1 MRLQRSEHRAVPCA
15 PSGHVVRCLQC
26 RGLQTRWA
34 HRLKVYVPGVA
45 MLLASASI
53 AIAQSEPEVRRAR
66 PVEEPPVRR
75 AIPAD
80 ESVDKVL
87 RSLKEEASEP
97 SSHETEGA
105 DQRQLDYANGLFSRK
120 LYDLAAPEYQKYL
133 DDYPG
138 RIGRAN
144 AYFSLGECYRN
155 LNRDSNARTNLQKVL
170 TEYGDSEF
178 AGPAAFALAE
188 MAFTDKDYS
197 TALPLFHRSAGRS
210 KEPAVALSARYF
222 EARCLEALGKKD
234 EAADIYA
241 QVAEASNP
249 NPYRE
254 DARVTA
260 ASIFAARGKK
270 LEALKQYEA
279 LANEAQKPAL
289 KAECAV
295 RGGLIALELI
305 QADKGKPDKALID
318 RAAALFQKGRSLP
331 EAGKFRA
338 LAQVGFRRLQYQ
350 TGQYGQLL
358 AEYKKEVEKLPEAAQ
373 AEVLLLAAN
382 SQRQLGH
389 SKEAEALYRQITTKY
404 PDREEA
410 KDAAYQQ
417 LINVYN
423 SDPSELSAAVDQFL
437 ATNPTNE
444 RADQAKLLKA
454 EALYKQQNYTAAASM
469 YGELRASELSPPLRA
484 EAAYKLGLCHIQ
496 TKNIPGTI
504 EAFTYY
510 LQTFPGTPQIPAALA
525 QRALAY
531 EQDKNYTAALT
542 DLNIVLAKYP
552 KTREREAA
560 LQLKALILGQ
570 QDNVKGMVDTFR
582 QLLKE
587 FPKSSVAAQAH
598 YYIGKTAFE
607 AKDYKTALT
616 SLNTARQLD
625 KEQYYNPASV
635 RIMLCQFYLRD
646 RAALTKEVNNF
657 MTESRNGGS
666 NVPPEILEWL
676 GIEYYNE
683 KNLQASEKYLGAL
696 RKIDTADKIKPDYL
710 FYLGDAAT
718 RLKNLPEAEEAF
730 SKYLQTAK
738 DPAGKAKVLLTLGA
752 VKISAHKP
760 DEAQKIAEEIMALQP
775 EGRVNAEAR
784 LLAGEVQLERGNFDD
799 AGKAFKGVALLYDD
813 PAITPRALDKA
824 ALAFRH
830 AGNSEEA
837 DRLSRELRERYPNYA
852 GG

>member
-1 MRLQRSEHRAVPCA
+1 MNIT
-15 PSGHVVRCLQC
+15 
-26 RGLQTRWA
+26 RGAASL
-34 HRLKVYVPGVA
+34 LGLA
-45 MLLASASI
+45 MLLWAATS
-53 AIAQSEPEVRRAR
+53 AIAQSQPEVRRAR
-66 PVEEPPVRR
+66 PVDEPPVPR
-75 AIPAD
+75 AIPVEPTDRSTKSLIEEFSTPPAR
-80 ESVDKVL
+80 ES
-87 RSLKEEASEP
+87 
-97 SSHETEGA
+97 EGA
-105 DQRQLDYANGLFSRK
+105 DQRQLEYANGLFGRK
-120 LYDLAAPEYQKYL
+120 LYDLAIPEYQKYL
-133 DDYPG
+133 DNYPG
-138 RIGRAN
+138 RAGRAN
-144 AYFSLGECYRN
+144 AYFALGECYRN
-155 LNRDSNARTNLQKVL
+155 LHRDSSARTNLQKVL
-170 TEYGDSEF
+170 NDYGDSEF

-188 MAFTDKDYS
+188 MAFTDKDYA
-197 TALPLFHRSAGRS
+197 TALPLFHRSAAKS
-210 KEPAVALSARYF
+210 KESAVSLSARYF

-241 QVAEASNP
+241 QVAEAPNP

-254 DARVTA
+254 DSRVTA
-260 ASIFAARGKK
+260 ATIFAARGKK
-270 LEALKQYEA
+270 LDALKQYEA

-295 RGGLIALELI
+295 RGGLIALELV
-305 QADKGKPDKALID
+305 QAEKGKTDKAMTD
-318 RAAALFQKGRSLP
+318 RAAALFQKGRTLP
-331 EAGKFRA
+331 DAGRFRA
-338 LAQVGFRRLQYQ
+338 IAQVGFRRLQYQ
-350 TGQYGQLL
+350 TGQYAQLL
-358 AEYKKEVEKLPEAAQ
+358 AEYKKELDKLPEAAQ

-382 SQRQLGH
+382 SERQLGH
-389 SKEAEALYRQITTKY
+389 PKEAETLYHQLIAKY

-423 SDPSELSAAVDQFL
+423 SDPSALSAAVDQFL

-454 EALYKQQNYTAAASM
+454 EALYKQQNYTDAAAM
-469 YGELRASELSPPLRA
+469 YGELRASELSPRLRS
-484 EAAYKLGLCHIQ
+484 EAAYKLGLCHVQ
-496 TKNIPGTI
+496 TKNTPGVI

-510 LQTFPGTPQIPAALA
+510 LQTFPDAVQIPAALA

-531 EQDKNYTAALT
+531 EQSKNYSAALT
-542 DLNIVLAKYP
+542 DLNIILAKYP
-552 KTREREAA
+552 RAHEREAA

-570 QDNVKGMVDTFR
+570 QDNTKGMVDTFR

-607 AKDYKTALT
+607 AKDYKAALT
-616 SLNTARQLD
+616 ALNTARQLN
-625 KEQYYNPASV
+625 KEQYYNLASV
-635 RIMLCQFYLRD
+635 RIILCHFYLRD
-646 RAALTKEVNNF
+646 RPALTKEVNNF
-657 MTESRNGGS
+657 MAESRVGGN
-666 NVPPEILEWL
+666 NVPPEVLEWL

-683 KNLQASEKYLGAL
+683 KNFQAAEKYLSAL
-696 RKIDTADKIKPDYL
+696 RKTDNAGKVKPDYL

-718 RLKNLPEAEEAF
+718 KLKNLPEAEEAF
-730 SKYLQTAK
+730 AKYLQTAN

-760 DEAQKIAEEIMALQP
+760 DEAQKIAEEIMVLQP

-824 ALAFRH
+824 ALAFRQ
-830 AGNSEEA
+830 AGNTEEA
-837 DRLSRELRERYPNYA
+837 DRLSRELRERYPNYVS
-852 GG
+852 G

>member
-1 MRLQRSEHRAVPCA
+1 MKIT
-15 PSGHVVRCLQC
+15 
-26 RGLQTRWA
+26 RGAASLFG
-34 HRLKVYVPGVA
+34 LA
-45 MLLASASI
+45 MLLWTASI
-53 AIAQSEPEVRRAR
+53 ATGQSEPEVRRAR
-66 PVEEPPVRR
+66 PVDEPAVRR
-75 AIPAD
+75 AVPAD
-80 ESVDKVL
+80 ESIENAL
-87 RSLKEEASEP
+87 RALKDDVSEP
-97 SSHETEGA
+97 SSRETEGA
-105 DQRQLDYANGLFSRK
+105 DQRQLDYANGLFTRK
-120 LYDLAAPEYQKYL
+120 LYDLAIPEYQKYL
-133 DDYPG
+133 EDYPG
-138 RIGRAN
+138 RAGRAN

-155 LNRDSNARTNLQKVL
+155 LHRDSNARANLQKVL

-188 MAFTDKDYS
+188 MAFTDKDYA
-197 TALPLFHRSAGRS
+197 TALPLFHRSAGKS
-210 KEPAVALSARYF
+210 NEPAVALSALYF
-222 EARCLEALGKKD
+222 EARCLDALGNKD

-241 QVAEASNP
+241 QVAETGNP

-295 RGGLIALELI
+295 RGGLIALELV
-305 QADKGKPDKALID
+305 QADKSNKSMTE
-318 RAAALFQKGRSLP
+318 RAAALFQKGRTLP
-331 EAGKFRA
+331 ESGKFRA
-338 LAQVGFRRLQYQ
+338 IAQVGFRRLQYE
-350 TGQYGQLL
+350 TGQYAQLL
-358 AEYKKEVEKLPEAAQ
+358 ADYKKELDKLPEAAQ
-373 AEVLLLAAN
+373 AEVLLFAAN
-382 SQRQLGH
+382 SERQLGH
-389 SKEAEALYRQITTKY
+389 PKEAEALYHQIITKY
-404 PDREEA
+404 PGREEA

-423 SDPSELSAAVDQFL
+423 SDPSGLSAAVDQFL

-454 EALYKQQNYTAAASM
+454 EALYKQQSYTEAASL
-469 YGELRASELSPPLRA
+469 YGELRASELSPRLRA
-484 EAAYKLGLCHIQ
+484 EAAYKLGLCHVQ
-496 TKNIPGTI
+496 TKDTPGVI

-510 LQTFPGTPQIPAALA
+510 LQTFPDTPQIPAALA

-531 EQDKNYTAALT
+531 EQSKNYAAALT
-542 DLNIVLAKYP
+542 DLNIILAKYP

-570 QDNVKGMVDTFR
+570 QDNTKGMVDTFR

-587 FPKSSVAAQAH
+587 YPKSSVAAQAH

-607 AKDYKTALT
+607 AKEYKTALT
-616 SLNTARQLD
+616 SLNTARQLN
-625 KEQYYNPASV
+625 KEQYYNLASV
-635 RIMLCQFYLRD
+635 RIILCQFYLRD
-646 RAALTKEVNNF
+646 RPALTKEVNNF
-657 MTESRNGGS
+657 LAESRNGGT
-666 NVPPEILEWL
+666 NVPPEVLEWL

-683 KNLQASEKYLGAL
+683 KNFQAAEKYLSAL
-696 RKIDTADKIKPDYL
+696 RTTDTAAKVKPDYL

-718 RLKNLPEAEEAF
+718 KLKNLPEAEEAF
-730 SKYLQTAK
+730 AKYLQTAK

-760 DEAQKIAEEIMALQP
+760 DEAQKIAEEIMVLQP

-824 ALAFRH
+824 AVSFRQ
-830 AGNSEEA
+830 AGNTEEA
-837 DRLSRELRERYPNYA
+837 DRLSRELRERYPNYVS
-852 GG
+852 G